1 MRVIV
6 VGAGILGASVARSL
20 AAAGEDVLLL
30 DRWGAGTGTTSTTFA
45 WTNANRKLDPDYRR
59 LNVAGMEEHATLA
72 RHLGG
77 AQSYFRSGSLHCAD
91 AASESWL
98 ASSVELLQSL
108 DYPAR
113 WVERA
118 EAARI
123 AGDIRIPD
131 STSAVAYF
139 PSEGYVF
146 PERLLQSLLD
156 DAERH
161 GAKILIGEVS
171 AIDDEPGGVSV
182 RMAGGEIHTGDRV
195 VLAAGRWTDELAA
208 KAGLDIPMMTDV
220 RRGSQ
225 IIGLL
230 GYVSSPEIDLRCVV
244 HTPLLNLRPAAGGHT
259 VVQALDLNADVDPT
273 APRSVYGEL
282 SGAIRRRF
290 TALLT
295 DRNRLPEIDLRIAI
309 RSMPADGHTIAG
321 YAVAESR
328 VYCLVTHSGITL
340 APLLGRLVASEISTD
355 HEHDLLRSFRPT
367 RFAGMR
373 RTEITVERPSRLGEQ

>member
-20 AAAGEDVLLL
+20 AVAGVDVLVL
-30 DRWGAGTGTTSTTFA
+30 DRCGAGTGTTSTTFA
-45 WTNANRKLDPDYRR
+45 WTNANRKLEPEYQR

-113 WVERA
+113 WVEPA

-123 AGDIRIPD
+123 AGDIRIPK
-131 STSAVAYF
+131 STSAIAHF
-139 PSEGYVF
+139 PGEGFVF
-146 PERLLQSLLD
+146 PDRLLQGVVD

-161 GAKILIGEVS
+161 GAKILIGEVA
-171 AIDDEPGGVSV
+171 AIDDGPGGVSV
-182 RMAGGEIHTGDRV
+182 RLVGGEVHTGDRV
-195 VLAAGRWTDELAA
+195 VLAAGRWTDELATR
-208 KAGLDIPMMTDV
+208 AGLDVPMMTDV
-220 RRGSQ
+220 RRGSP

-230 GYVSSPEIDLRCVV
+230 GYVGSPEIDLRCVV
-244 HTPLLNLRPAAGGHT
+244 HTPLLNLRPAAGGRT
-259 VVQALDLNADVDPT
+259 VVQALDLNAAVDPT
-273 APRSVYGEL
+273 DPRSVDGEL
-282 SGAIRRRF
+282 SGTVGRRLS
-290 TALLT
+290 ALLT
-295 DRNRLPEIDLRIAI
+295 DRSRAPEIDLRIAI
-309 RSMPADGHTIAG
+309 RSMPADGRTIAG
-321 YAVAESR
+321 YAVAGSR
-328 VYCLVTHSGITL
+328 IYCLVTHSGITL
-340 APLLGRLVASEISTD
+340 GPLLGRLVASEITTEQ
-355 HEHDLLRSFRPT
+355 EHDLLRSFRPT

-373 RTEITVERPSRLGEQ
+373 RSEITIERPTRLGEQ

>member
-20 AAAGEDVLLL
+20 AVAGEDVLLL
-30 DRWGAGTGTTSTTFA
+30 DRCGAGTGTTSTTFA
-45 WTNANRKLDPDYRR
+45 WTNANRKLDPDYQR

-77 AQSYFRSGSLHCAD
+77 EQSYFRSGSLHCAD

-98 ASSVELLQSL
+98 ASNVELLQSL

-118 EAARI
+118 EAARV
-123 AGDIRIPD
+123 AGDIRIPE
-131 STSAVAYF
+131 STSAVAHF
-139 PSEGYVF
+139 PSEGYVL

-156 DAERH
+156 DAQRH
-161 GAKILIGEVS
+161 GAKISIGEV
-171 AIDDEPGGVSV
+171 ATIDDGLGGVSV
-182 RMAGGEIHTGDRV
+182 RLVGGEVHTGDRV
-195 VLAAGRWTDELAA
+195 VLATGRWTDELAA
-208 KAGLDIPMMTDV
+208 GAGLDIPMMTDIS
-220 RRGSQ
+220 RGSP

-230 GYVSSPEIDLRCVV
+230 GYVSSPEIDLHCVV
-244 HTPLLNLRPAAGGHT
+244 HTPFLNLRPAAGRHI

-273 APRSVYGEL
+273 DTRSVDGEL
-282 SGAIRRRF
+282 SGTIRERLS
-290 TALLT
+290 ALT
-295 DRNRLPEIDLRIAI
+295 DRSRSPEIDLRIAI
-309 RSMPADGHTIAG
+309 RSMPADGLTIAG

-340 APLLGRLVASEISTD
+340 APLLGRLVAAEITTD
-355 HEHDLLRSFRPT
+355 QEHDLLRAFRPT

-373 RTEITVERPSRLGEQ
+373 RSEITIERPTRLGEQ